1 MSRAGRI
8 LVFLFVAAALSVAR
22 SAAQDTAR
30 VSVQQ
35 EQESND
41 TVVIFTARDS
51 AHLHVKARTLTLRG
65 NAHVDMREQR
75 LESSLIIIDFNAGT
89 MRAEGA
95 RDSTGAIT
103 GFPMF
108 RDAGTEY
115 AGKSMVYNFQ
125 SRKGRV
131 EFGETSIDGGYYYG
145 SAIKRVDETTAYIS
159 GGCYTTCDAPHP
171 HFYFTSPKM
180 KVVANDKIFL
190 DPLIWY
196 VDDIPVFALPLGMY
210 FPIETGRRSGIIV
223 PSPVVTADRGVVLQN
238 LGYYFAISDIVDAEI
253 TSDLTTKGGFTL
265 FGRGQYVIQD
275 RMRGSAELQF
285 GYTRFS
291 VTQPFNMNLG
301 FRLSHSQQLRPGES
315 LVADVFYGT
324 QRLLQNTSLNPNDR
338 VRQNARSNVSYQRTF
353 YNGMTFNAAY
363 SGDQNLVNGSV
374 THSPSINFSIPQL
387 QPFAAIAPSDSW
399 LSEVQFS
406 YRATGRYT
414 ASSLRNAD
422 TGAFTVSESSVIE
435 HRPSMTLTPKLGYLI
450 IAPSL
455 VYSENWYFQ
464 RFTQGVDP
472 LDSTLFSRREGG
484 FFREYTYGLGVN
496 VSTFLYGLAYPK
508 ILGIQAIRHTLQPSI
523 GLTYVPDQSDTSL
536 GFFGQYTSPVTGQT
550 ISYPRF
556 GSGGGL
562 ASRQTQ
568 MLVTGSFLNRISV
581 KTMDGDTIGKPL
593 EIFTLTLNTSYNL
606 AADSLG
612 LSPVFFNFRTPM
624 LDALEFNLSGTLNAY
639 DQVLAADP
647 ATGRQTWRDVSTSV
661 LAAGKGLARLT
672 SLNLQMGS
680 RFSSAGV
687 SPTRTDGQGADS
699 AAPAND
705 LRSRFDSRLNAE
717 QTASDIYGDLSP
729 GWSPLSIPW
738 EVSGQVVYSYSRP
751 NPDATFQTLNA
762 VIRGSFSLTPTTR
775 FGVSGSVD
783 LLTGEV
789 LNPIIDV
796 SKQIHC
802 WYLTLNWV
810 PLGFNRGFFLR
821 FGASAPQLRDLVI
834 PKQSTPLYR

>member
-1 MSRAGRI
+1 MVTRGRI
-8 LVFLFVAAALSVAR
+8 GALLIVVTAVAVAHA
-22 SAAQDTAR
+22 AAQDTAR
-30 VSVQQ
+30 VSVQPD
-35 EQESND
+35 QESTD

-51 AHLHVKARTLTLRG
+51 AHLRVSDRTLTLRG
-65 NAHVDMREQR
+65 SARVDMREQR
-75 LESSLIIIDFNAGT
+75 LESSLIFIDFNAGT

-95 RDSTGAIT
+95 RDSNGAIT

-125 SRKGRV
+125 TRKGRV
-131 EFGETSIDGGYYYG
+131 EFGETAIDGGYYYG
-145 SAIKRVDETTAYIS
+145 SAIKRVDETTAFIN

-196 VDDIPVFALPLGMY
+196 VDDVPVFALPLGMY
-210 FPIETGRRSGIIV
+210 FPIERGRRSGIIV

-238 LGYYFAISDIVDAEI
+238 LGYYFAISDIIDAEI
-253 TSDLTTKGGFTL
+253 TTDLTTKGGFTL
-265 FGRGQYVIQD
+265 FGRGQYVVQD
-275 RMRGSAELQF
+275 RMRGNAEVQF

-301 FRLSHSQQLRPGES
+301 LRLSHSQQLRPGES

-363 SGDQNLVNGSV
+363 SSDQNLVNGSV
-374 THSPSINFSIPQL
+374 THSPSVNFSIPQL
-387 QPFAAIAPSDSW
+387 QPFTGVAPSDSW

-414 ASSLRNAD
+414 ASSLRSAD
-422 TGAFTVSESSVIE
+422 TGAYTVSESSVIE
-435 HRPSMTLTPKLGYLI
+435 HRPSMTLTPKLGFLI
-450 IAPSL
+450 VAPSL
-455 VYSENWYFQ
+455 SYSENWYFQ
-464 RFTQGVDP
+464 RFTQAVRAS
-472 LDSTLFSRREGG
+472 DSTLEIRREGG

-508 ILGIQAIRHTLQPSI
+508 VFGIQAIRHTLQPSI
-523 GLTYVPDQSDTSL
+523 GLTYVPDQSDSSL
-536 GFFGQYTSPVTGQT
+536 GFFGRYTSPVTGQT

-568 MLVTGSFLNRISV
+568 MLVTGSFLNRVSIKV
-581 KTMDGDTIGKPL
+581 MDGDSVGKPL
-593 EIFTLTLNTSYNL
+593 ELFTLTLNTSYNL

-612 LSPVFFNFRTPM
+612 LSPLFFNFRTPM

-639 DQVLAADP
+639 DQILAADP

-661 LAAGKGLARLT
+661 LTAGKGLARLT
-672 SLNLQMGS
+672 TLNLQMGS
-680 RFSSAGV
+680 RYSSQGV
-687 SPTRTDGQGADS
+687 SPTRSNGQGADS
-699 AAPAND
+699 ASPSND
-705 LRSRFDSRLNAE
+705 LQSRFDSRLNAE
-717 QTASDIYGDLSP
+717 QTTSDIFGDMSP
-729 GWSPLSIPW
+729 GWSPLAIPW
-738 EVSGQVVYSYSRP
+738 EVSGQIVYSYSKP
-751 NPDATFQTLNA
+751 NPDAVFQTLNA

-775 FGVSGSVD
+775 VGVSGSVD

-789 LNPIIDV
+789 LNPIIDI

-821 FGASAPQLRDLVI
+821 FGATAPQLRDLVI